1 MSTVPGIKRRDRN
14 SKSFKGKT
22 MAKKRSIVTDN
33 VAKTEPRRNVCVR
46 PKAIG
51 MIGAYRWFYQMKNKK
66 CMKFFKSIK
75 RVIIAWED
83 AKS

>member
-51 MIGAYRWFYQMKNKK
+51 MIGAYR
-66 CMKFFKSIK
+66 
-75 RVIIAWED
+75 
-83 AKS
+83 